1 MSLKVNILILALSFF
16 VFSCRGTTTESP
28 PIHLLQNMDD
38 VGRLDPQSQNLASYE
53 IDEEPYSDLDANG
66 VWTSEPYVDYNGD
79 GCWTEK
85 GEEFTDVNKNKK
97 WDSSEP

>member
-38 VGRLDPQSQNLASYE
+38 VGRLDPQSQNFASYE
-53 IDEEPYSDLDANG
+53 VDAEPYEDLNEDG
-66 VWTSEPYVDYNGD
+66 EWTSEEGY
-79 GCWTEK
+79 
-85 GEEFTDVNKNKK
+85 
-97 WDSSEP
+97 SEYPRKSFS